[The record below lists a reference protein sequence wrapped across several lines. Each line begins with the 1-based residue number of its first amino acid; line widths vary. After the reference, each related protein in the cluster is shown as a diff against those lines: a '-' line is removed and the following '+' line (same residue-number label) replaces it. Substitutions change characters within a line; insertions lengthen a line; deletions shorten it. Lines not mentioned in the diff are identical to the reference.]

1 MFDSS
6 TNFGTNN
13 QGILLGRDI
22 MNTYRTNL
30 LGQLRKENVGEEVT
44 LSGWIYRR
52 RDHGGVV
59 FVDLRDNN
67 GVTQIVFHP
76 DHAGEDLIDQVTHM
90 SLESVIQI
98 TGKVLAREEAQINP
112 KMPTGEI
119 EVDVLSM
126 EVLSKVESLP
136 YAIADESIPE
146 ELRLK
151 HRYMDLRTERMHKMM
166 HMRTDFISS
175 LRRRMWNK
183 DFREFHTPILTASSP
198 EGARDFLVPS
208 RIHKGHFYALP
219 QAPQQFKQLLMV
231 SGFDKYF
238 QIAPC
243 FRDEDPRADRH
254 PLEFYQ
260 LDVEMSF
267 VEQEDVF
274 NLVEDVIGG
283 VFDEFNGFNGDKW
296 ALDSAKWRR
305 IPYAES
311 MLKYSSDKPDL
322 RNPIEICDIS
332 DIWLNTDFAVFKN
345 IVNSGG
351 HVRAMAAP
359 KAAAQPRS
367 WFDKVGSWA
376 QKELGAAAAP
386 GYITLKDGEFKGP
399 LFKFL
404 GEENTRKVFEMA
416 GAGEGDAVFFVA
428 AKGRD
433 LHRIASPLRD
443 RLGADLGV
451 TEKEAFRFA
460 WIVDYPMFEETE
472 TGEIDFSHNPFSM
485 PEGGMEAL
493 ESKNPLDI
501 MALQYDLVC
510 NGYEILSGAIRNHR
524 PDVMYKAF
532 EIAGY
537 PNSEVDAQFGGM
549 IRAFKHGSPPHGGCA
564 LGIERMMM
572 ILMDTDNIREVIPF
586 PANGQAQDLM
596 MSAPSEVTPEQL
608 RDLGIQLDPRVKAA
622 LHGEKAAS

>member
-6 TNFGTNN
+6 TIFGTNN

-22 MNTYRTNL
+22 MNTYRTHL
-30 LGQLRKENVGEEVT
+30 LGNLKKENVGKDVT

-59 FVDLRDNN
+59 FVDLRDND
-67 GVTQIVFHP
+67 GITQIVFHP
-76 DHAGEDLIDQVTHM
+76 EHAGEKLIDDVTHM
-90 SLESVIQI
+90 SLESVIKI
-98 TGKVLAREEAQINP
+98 TGKVLARADAQVNP
-112 KMPTGEI
+112 KMATGEI
-119 EVDVLSM
+119 EVDVFSM
-126 EVLSKVESLP
+126 EVLSKVENLP
-136 YAIADESIPE
+136 YAVADESTPE

-151 HRYMDLRTERMHKMM
+151 HRYMDLRTERMHRMM
-166 HMRTDFISS
+166 HMRTDFMAS
-175 LRRRMWNK
+175 LRQRMWAK
-183 DFREFHTPILTASSP
+183 DFREFQTPILTASSP

-208 RIHKGHFYALP
+208 RLHKGHFYALP

-260 LDVEMSF
+260 LDIEMSF
-267 VEQEDVF
+267 VEQDDVF
-274 NLVEDVIGG
+274 NLVEDVVGG
-283 VFDEFNGFNGDKW
+283 AFDQFNGFNGDKW
-296 ALDSAKWRR
+296 ALDAAKWRR
-305 IPYAES
+305 IPYVES

-332 DIWLNTDFAVFKN
+332 DLWLKTDFTVFKN
-345 IVNSGG
+345 IINGGG

-359 KAAAQPRS
+359 KAAGQPRS

-376 QKELGAAAAP
+376 QKELGAPAAP

-404 GEENTRKVFEMA
+404 GEENTKEVFERS
-416 GAGEGDAVFFVA
+416 GAKEGDAVFFVA

-433 LHRIASPLRD
+433 LHRLASSLRD
-443 RLGADLGV
+443 RLGDDLEV
-451 TEKEAFRFA
+451 SEKEAFRFA
-460 WIVDYPMFEETE
+460 WIVDYPMFEETD
-472 TGEIDFSHNPFSM
+472 TGVMDFSHNPFSM

-493 ESKNPLDI
+493 ENNDPLDI

-510 NGYEILSGAIRNHR
+510 NGYEILSGAIRNHS

-549 IRAFKHGSPPHGGCA
+549 IRAFKHGAPPHGGCA

-572 ILMDTDNIREVIPF
+572 ILMGTDNIREVIPF

-608 RDLGIQLDPRVKAA
+608 RDLGIQLDPRVKAQLQEEA
-622 LHGEKAAS
+622 KAS